1 MDILV
6 LGGTGAM
13 GAPLVRQLAQ
23 EANVYVTTRRNTPP
37 YPQILYIMS
46 LTFKGMPE
54 N

>member
-23 EANVYVTTRRNTPP
+23 EANVYVTIRRNTPHIP
-37 YPQILYIMS
+37 KFY
-46 LTFKGMPE
+46 T
-54 N
+54 